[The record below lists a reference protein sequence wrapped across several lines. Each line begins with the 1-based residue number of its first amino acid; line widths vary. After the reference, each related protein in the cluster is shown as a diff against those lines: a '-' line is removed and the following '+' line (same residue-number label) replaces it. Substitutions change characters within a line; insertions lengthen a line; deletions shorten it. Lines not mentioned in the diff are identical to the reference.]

1 MKARLLVPILA
12 TMLAST
18 PALSQQK
25 AEPGAR
31 IYEIKWRNA
40 EEIAKLLRGFV
51 GGFID
56 ASESFNT
63 VTVVGSEKEHEVIS
77 ALLRKYDVP
86 ARTIEFQFYIIRAT
100 TSGEGIKD
108 GLPEKIRRVINEV
121 AALTRYKSF
130 ELLDAPV
137 LRTNEGKGAQLSG
150 KGHYFYTL
158 IFAAGGAAIVTADQG
173 KRQIRAD
180 HFGINFAIPVGM
192 SEQKPI
198 FKDVGVSTAFTIGDG
213 ETVVLGASQIQQEA
227 REPGAAIITVVT
239 AKILG

>member
-1 MKARLLVPILA
+1 M
-12 TMLAST
+12 AST
-18 PALSQQK
+18 SAPSQQR
-25 AEPGAR
+25 AEEPVVR
-31 IYEIKWRNA
+31 IYEIKWRSA
-40 EEIAKLLRGFV
+40 EEIAKLLRGFADNI
-51 GGFID
+51 F

-63 VTVVGSEKEHEVIS
+63 ITVRSLSKDHEAIS

-86 ARTIEFQFYIIRAT
+86 ARTIEFQLYLIKAAT
-100 TSGEGIKD
+100 VGEGIKD
-108 GLPEKIRRVINEV
+108 GLPDKIRKVINEV

-137 LRTNEGKGAQLSG
+137 LRTSEGKGAQLSG
-150 KGHYFYTL
+150 KGFYFYTL
-158 IFAAGGAAIVTADQG
+158 FLAPGGAAIVTTEQG

-180 HFGINFAIPVGM
+180 NFGINFAIPVGT

-227 REPGAAIITVVT
+227 KESGAAIITVVT
-239 AKILG
+239 AKILD

>member
-100 TSGEGIKD
+100 TSGEG
-108 GLPEKIRRVINEV
+108 
-121 AALTRYKSF
+121 
-130 ELLDAPV
+130 
-137 LRTNEGKGAQLSG
+137 
-150 KGHYFYTL
+150 
-158 IFAAGGAAIVTADQG
+158 
-173 KRQIRAD
+173 
-180 HFGINFAIPVGM
+180 
-192 SEQKPI
+192 
-198 FKDVGVSTAFTIGDG
+198 
-213 ETVVLGASQIQQEA
+213 
-227 REPGAAIITVVT
+227 
-239 AKILG
+239 

>member
-1 MKARLLVPILA
+1 MKARLVVPILA
-12 TMLAST
+12 TVLASS
-18 PALSQQK
+18 PALSQQRV
-25 AEPGAR
+25 EPVAR
-31 IYEIKWRNA
+31 IYEVKWRSA
-40 EEIAKLLRGFV
+40 DELAKLLQGFSSR
-51 GGFID
+51 IW

-63 VTVVGSEKEHEVIS
+63 ITVVAMEKEHEVIS

-239 AKILG
+239 AKIQS